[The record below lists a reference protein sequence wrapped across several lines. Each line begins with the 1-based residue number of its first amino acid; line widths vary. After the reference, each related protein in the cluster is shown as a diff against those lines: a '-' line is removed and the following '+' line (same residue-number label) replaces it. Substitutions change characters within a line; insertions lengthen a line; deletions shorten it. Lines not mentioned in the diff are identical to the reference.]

1 MHFLKSHFKLKLIF
15 LALEPTEPPTF
26 ILPLS
31 NVMARA
37 GQKIKLE
44 CEVSGLPLPILTWSH
59 NGKPVKET
67 RESKVCET
75 LSKFLIFNLNGSIY
89 LITTRKKLFLIK
101 IFL

>member
-1 MHFLKSHFKLKLIF
+1 MFKITALK
-15 LALEPTEPPTF
+15 PTEAPAF
-26 ILPLS
+26 VAPLS

-67 RESKVCET
+67 RELKVGI
-75 LSKFLIFNLNGSIY
+75 L
-89 LITTRKKLFLIK
+89 LFTFISY
-101 IFL
+101 IN